1 MLKIYLD
8 WNCITHSK
16 DRFPYILEIAEEC
29 ASRFIFP
36 YSNAHIRDLL
46 VSRSSNNEYYQQ
58 DLDLLTRICGKHFL
72 HFDGKVMQPMFG
84 LPQDFID
91 ECGDL
96 LEIIQKTEFINPTLY
111 QQIKEHTRSYIP
123 KDLYKRIQGAE
134 PKDAIKLINHY
145 IQTIQPDKNL
155 HSIME
160 ESNPFK
166 QLSTIESQFKSV
178 CLGLDVFGFH
188 PEKKNKQIT
197 NIDADANH
205 IFYAAHCDYLVSDDK
220 GMIAKAKALYY
231 TYGFATKV
239 VRPEELERIVDE
251 EYEKG
256 VSLSHLVDCI
266 DTYGKPHYEA
276 DGAHYRLMTTPIF
289 GLFNACM
296 MLDENFGYKGKVKSA
311 IFCYSFNSTPYLY
324 YTEMERFFDFVRQLL
339 PPSEHERFE
348 KEYVM
353 PITSRDVQ
361 TTATAHYLLNVPDLD
376 LVLQFL
382 SDPLA
387 PVPCPMMQI
396 VVSDNC
402 KQAIEELMKKHSNF

>member
-72 HFDGKVMQPMFG
+72 HFDGKIMQPMFG

-123 KDLYKRIQGAE
+123 KDLYKRIQGTE
-134 PKDAIKLINHY
+134 PKDTIKLINSY

-178 CLGLDVFGFH
+178 CLGLDIFGFH

-197 NIDADANH
+197 NIDTDASH

-220 GMIAKAKALYY
+220 GLIAKAKALYY

-239 VRPEELERIVDE
+239 IRPKELKEVVDE
-251 EYEKG
+251 EYAKG
-256 VSLSHLVDCI
+256 FNLSYIVDCI
-266 DTYGKPHYEA
+266 DTYGKPRYEA
-276 DGAHYRLMTTPIF
+276 DGAHYRLMPTPIF

-296 MLDENFGYKGKVKSA
+296 MLDENFGYEGKLKTA

-324 YTEMERFFDFVRQLL
+324 YTEMERFFDFVRKLL
-339 PPSEHERFE
+339 PTSEHERFE
-348 KEYVM
+348 KQYVTL
-353 PITSRDVQ
+353 ITSRDVQ
-361 TTATAHYLLNVPDLD
+361 TTATARYLIDVPDLD
-376 LVLQFL
+376 LVIQFL

-396 VVSDNC
+396 AVGDNC

>member
-220 GMIAKAKALYY
+220 GMIAKAKATENDLE
-231 TYGFATKV
+231 GLASMPRQVEGVWVGATMREV
-239 VRPEELERIVDE
+239 E
-251 EYEKG
+251 
-256 VSLSHLVDCI
+256 
-266 DTYGKPHYEA
+266 
-276 DGAHYRLMTTPIF
+276 DGAFKVSIRTGPSVD
-289 GLFNACM
+289 ACAIAKQLGGGGQGAAAGCTIDGP
-296 MLDENFGYKGKVKSA
+296 LDAAMANILEA
-311 IFCYSFNSTPYLY
+311 IRTAIP
-324 YTEMERFFDFVRQLL
+324 EIEKFFTF
-339 PPSEHERFE
+339 
-348 KEYVM
+348 K
-353 PITSRDVQ
+353 
-361 TTATAHYLLNVPDLD
+361 
-376 LVLQFL
+376 
-382 SDPLA
+382 
-387 PVPCPMMQI
+387 
-396 VVSDNC
+396 
-402 KQAIEELMKKHSNF
+402 